1 MIKGIGTD
9 IAQISRIERAMQ
21 NPRFVERVL
30 SESERADAPDP
41 ISAAWL
47 AKRWAA
53 KEAASKALG
62 TGIGGQASFHDFVVS
77 NDALGAPK
85 LKAETHP
92 GQWDL
97 SLSDDGDYACAFVV
111 WSSYS
116 K

>member
-1 MIKGIGTD
+1 MK
-9 IAQISRIERAMQ
+9 

-30 SESERADAPDP
+30 AESELEAAPNP
-41 ISAAWL
+41 LTSAWL

-62 TGIGGQASFHDFVVS
+62 TGIGANARFHDFVVS
-77 NDALGAPK
+77 NDPQGAPV
-85 LKAETHP
+85 LTVQSHP

-111 WSSYS
+111 WSAY
-116 K
+116 